1 METNWDRWRAS
12 AEAACRAGNY
22 AQAEN
27 LWVSAIQEARHW
39 NWKDKEAYSLDNL
52 ADVFFCLRRY
62 TDAEGAYRQALAI
75 KEQLRVDP
83 LQIAVSLNRLADIY
97 YVLSNYSQAEAF
109 LKRVLS
115 IYETAYGSEH
125 IDIGRIN
132 SNLATLYHREEKF
145 DEAETCYKR
154 ALSLKEKF
162 LGKDHAEVTQLRQNY
177 AQMGAD
183 RHSRAVPSSYSVVGQ
198 VAAQQAT
205 PAQKTLQDQI
215 ASQLSQ
221 METKWETYRQ
231 TAEEAVHKGDYPT
244 AEKIWYGALQE
255 AQYCGWHDRV
265 VVTLDNLADVYFCQ
279 HKYDDAEK
287 SYRRALELREESL
300 GKEHLLVGRCLNRL
314 ANLFYVKG
322 DYMEAGKTCTRA
334 LKIHES
340 SLGRDH
346 PDVGSILSNMAV
358 LFHWQ
363 GKFFDASSAYERAI
377 EIKVKELGA
386 GNPEV
391 LRLKEALEGMNN
403 DPKNNMA
410 RIHKDVQNTVNIV
423 LKCLSQNPNQFTKA
437 RHLLQEEVAVQ
448 RMEYEQEF
456 GLNSKEYTDYLQQ
469 VTNRLNVQGLV
480 ARLASNWTYTRLP
493 KVEQGSDETLD
504 LLDQAMLDSLKK
516 ASPTGA

>member
-1 METNWDRWRAS
+1 METNWDRWRTS

-22 AQAEN
+22 AQAES

-39 NWKDKEAYSLDNL
+39 SWKDKEAYSLDNL

-62 TDAEGAYRQALAI
+62 NDAEGAYRQALEI
-75 KEQLRVDP
+75 KEQLRIDP
-83 LQIAVSLNRLADIY
+83 LQIALSLNRLADIY

-109 LKRVLS
+109 LKRVLD
-115 IYETAYGSEH
+115 IYEKAYGEEH
-125 IDIGRIN
+125 VDIGRIN
-132 SNLATLYHREEKF
+132 SNLATLYHREERF
-145 DEAETCYKR
+145 DEAEACYRR
-154 ALSLKEKF
+154 ALALKEKF
-162 LGKDHAEVTQLRQNY
+162 LGKDHGEVTQLRQSY

-183 RHSRAVPSSYSVVGQ
+183 RHSRAVPSSYNVVAQ
-198 VAAQQAT
+198 TPAQQA
-205 PAQKTLQDQI
+205 PAQKSLQDQI
-215 ASQLSQ
+215 TSQISQ
-221 METKWETYRQ
+221 MESKWETYRQ
-231 TAEEAVHKGDYPT
+231 TAEEAVRKGDYPA
-244 AEKIWYGALQE
+244 AEKIWFGALQE

-279 HKYDDAEK
+279 HKYEDAEK

-322 DYMEAGKTCTRA
+322 DYEEANKTCARA
-334 LKIHES
+334 LKIHEA
-340 SLGRDH
+340 SLGKEH

-358 LFHWQ
+358 LLHWQ
-363 GKFFDASSAYERAI
+363 GKFFDASASYGRAI

-386 GNPEV
+386 GHPEV
-391 LRLKEALEGMNN
+391 LRLKEALERMNN

-410 RIHKDVQNTVNIV
+410 RIHKDVQNTVNKI
-423 LKCLSQNPNQFTKA
+423 LKCLSANPGQYSKA

-456 GLNSKEYTDYLQQ
+456 GLNSKEYTDYLQE
-469 VTNRLNVQGLV
+469 VTNKLNVQGLV

-493 KVEQGSDETLD
+493 KVEQNDENLD